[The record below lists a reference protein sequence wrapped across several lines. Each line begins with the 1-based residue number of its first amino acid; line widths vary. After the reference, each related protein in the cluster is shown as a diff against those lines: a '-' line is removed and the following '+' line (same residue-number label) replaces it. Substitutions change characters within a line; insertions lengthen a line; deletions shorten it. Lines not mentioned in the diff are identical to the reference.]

1 MSSNILKLEEHG
13 SSWKILKTAC
23 AEMNKGRLFI
33 VMMCILFLVYG
44 CAGKKTAYVPQKKV
58 SIGNVQLT
66 PEQKKILYSTGQL
79 DKNLPSKAMPA
90 VATQFSLFLNER
102 RSTMEKF
109 AQRSEPFLG
118 HARQIFRQNGMP
130 EELAY
135 LALVESG
142 YLHTARSHAGA
153 AGTWQ
158 FMPYTGKH
166 YGLHQDRYIDE
177 RLDPYESVEA
187 AAKYFRTLHNMFG
200 DWLLAAAAYNAGQGK
215 IQRAMKATG
224 AKDYFTLLERNHRLS
239 GKTKLRTETILYV
252 PRLLAMTKIMR
263 NLTAL
268 GFSHVDHNRPAQHVR
283 LSVRPGTD
291 LRKLARAV
299 NVPYDEFR
307 KINAA
312 HKKHRTHRNKST
324 YVYVP
329 VSQHANGQRFADSRE
344 STVASPTY
352 ADIAPRVNQPSR
364 STKDK
369 RNLQAQTH
377 IVKSGDSLS
386 RIAVRYNVST
396 NDLARFNKISKNST
410 LRLGQRISIPRGA
423 QLANVSKNT
432 SKKPQVARKRTH
444 VVKRGDTAT
453 SIAGKYNLTIKQL
466 LKMNKKTS
474 SKIQAGETLL
484 VSQR

>member
-13 SSWKILKTAC
+13 SSWKVIKKSC
-23 AEMNKGRLFI
+23 SDMNKGRLVI
-33 VMMCILFLVYG
+33 IMMCILFLVYG
-44 CAGKKTAYVPQKKV
+44 CAGKKTGFVPQKKV
-58 SIGNVQLT
+58 SIGDVQLT
-66 PEQKKILYSTGQL
+66 PEQKRIFYTTGQL
-79 DKNLPSKAMPA
+79 DRDLPAGAMPA
-90 VATQFSLFLNER
+90 IAEQYSLFLNER

-224 AKDYFTLLERNHRLS
+224 ARDYFTLLERNHRLS

-252 PRLLAMTKIMR
+252 PRLLAMSKIMR

-268 GFSHVDHNRPAQHVR
+268 GFSRVDHNRPAQHVR

-299 NVPYDEFR
+299 GVPYDEFR
-307 KINAA
+307 AINAA
-312 HKKHRTHRNKST
+312 HKKHTTHRNRST

-329 VSQHANGQRFADSRE
+329 VSQKENGRRFAESRG
-344 STVASPTY
+344 STVASATY
-352 ADIAPRVNQPSR
+352 ADIAPRVR
-364 STKDK
+364 STPLPRTTSKSK
-369 RNLQAQTH
+369 GNLQARAY

-386 RIAVRYNVST
+386 RIAARYNVST
-396 NDLARFNKISKNST
+396 NDLARFNKIGKNS
-410 LRLGQRISIPRGA
+410 RLSVGQRINIPRGA
-423 QLANVSKNT
+423 QLSGASK
-432 SKKPQVARKRTH
+432 ARASRAKRTH
-444 VVKRGDTAT
+444 LVKRGDTAT
-453 SIAGKYNLTIKQL
+453 SIASKYNLTIKQL
-466 LKMNKKTS
+466 LKMNKKRS
-474 SKIQAGETLL
+474 SDLRAGEVLQ
-484 VSQR
+484 VS

>member
-1 MSSNILKLEEHG
+1 
-13 SSWKILKTAC
+13 
-23 AEMNKGRLFI
+23 MNKGRLLF
-33 VMMCILFLVYG
+33 VMACILFLVYG
-44 CAGKKTAYVPQKKV
+44 CAGKKVAHVPQKKV
-58 SIGNVQLT
+58 SIGDVQLT
-66 PEQKKILYSTGQL
+66 AEQKRILYSTGQL

-90 VATQFSLFLNER
+90 IAEQYSLFLNER
-102 RSTMEKF
+102 RGTMERF

-118 HARQIFRQNGMP
+118 HARQVFRQNGMP

-142 YLHTARSHAGA
+142 YKHTAKSYAGA

-187 AAKYFRTLHNMFG
+187 AVKYFRTLHNMFG

-224 AKDYFTLLERNHRLS
+224 AKDFFTLVERNNRLT

-268 GFSHVDHNRPAQHVR
+268 GFSHVDHNKAAQHVR
-283 LSVRPGTD
+283 LAVRPGTD
-291 LRKLARAV
+291 LRRLARAIG
-299 NVPYDEFR
+299 VPYEEFR
-307 KINAA
+307 HINAA
-312 HKKHRTHRNKST
+312 HKKHTTHRNRTT

-329 VSQHANGQRFADSRE
+329 VSQHADAKRFAE
-344 STVASPTY
+344 SNTKMNTSPSY
-352 ADIAPRVNQPSR
+352 ADIAPRVHSPPPR
-364 STKDK
+364 R
-369 RNLQAQTH
+369 RNVQARAY
-377 IVKSGDSLS
+377 IVKRGDSLS
-386 RIAVRYNVST
+386 RIAERHNVST
-396 NDLARFNKISKNST
+396 LALAKFNKINKNST
-410 LRLGQRISIPRGA
+410 LSIGQKLKIPRNGY
-423 QLANVSKNT
+423 LVGSKNNN
-432 SKKPQVARKRTH
+432 SRKRTY

-453 SIAGKYNLTIKQL
+453 SIASKYNLTIRQL
-466 LKMNKKTS
+466 LKLNKKKNS
-474 SKIQAGETLL
+474 DLQAGERLL
-484 VSQR
+484 VSQL